1 MGRGSR
7 RRRVR
12 SGPAAAAGNGAVG
25 EVGRPRRRS
34 GAALC
39 PASERPGALCEAS
52 VPACS
57 LWAPGVTLGLAA
69 LNP

>member
-1 MGRGSR
+1 ML
-7 RRRVR
+7 R
-12 SGPAAAAGNGAVG
+12 SA
-25 EVGRPRRRS
+25 R

-39 PASERPGALCEAS
+39 SASECPGALCEAS